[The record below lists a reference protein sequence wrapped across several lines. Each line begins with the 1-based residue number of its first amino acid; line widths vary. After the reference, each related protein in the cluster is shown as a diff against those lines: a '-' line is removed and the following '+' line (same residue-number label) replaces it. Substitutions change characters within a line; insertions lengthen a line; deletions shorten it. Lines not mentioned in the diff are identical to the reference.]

1 MEIILK
7 QDIKNLGEKDDVL
20 VVKDGYAR
28 NYLIPKG
35 YAMLA
40 TPGAKKMLAENQRQA
55 AHRQEKI
62 KNQAIATAELL
73 RNISLKVEALAGTE
87 GKIFGSVTAL
97 QIANLL
103 KEQGFEI
110 DRKRITFNEDIKHI
124 GQYIAYINLHKE
136 VKVELPFDVTAKAK

>member
-7 QDIKNLGEKDDVL
+7 QDIKNLGEKDDVV

-35 YAMLA
+35 FATLA
-40 TPGAKKMLAENQRQA
+40 TPGAKKMLLENHRQA

-62 KNQAIATAELL
+62 KNQALQTADLI
-73 RNISLKVEALAGTE
+73 RNITLTVEALAGNE

-103 KEQGFEI
+103 KERGFEI
-110 DRKRITFNEDIKHI
+110 DRKRITFNDDIKHI
-124 GQYIAYINLHKE
+124 GQYIAFINLHRE
-136 VKVELPFDVTAKAK
+136 VKIELPFEVIAKSK